1 MIDLASLDTCQLNAC
16 FPGFCVWKAWLCAQT
31 VVPLHRF
38 RITYIELK
46 ERKLIMTVLFL
57 VTFVVA
63 VCIAEAVKVNN
74 DINLGIK

>member
-1 MIDLASLDTCQLNAC
+1 MPVFMAFVFGNL
-16 FPGFCVWKAWLCAQT
+16 GCVRKQSYLCI
-31 VVPLHRF
+31 VF
-38 RITYIELK
+38 RITYIEFK

-74 DINLGIK
+74 DINLGLK